1 MEEGTHI
8 ASVYRDTF
16 CRKEKKVKVEQ
27 NSPKRMRTLR
37 HVRKG

>member
-1 MEEGTHI
+1 MEEAHDI

-16 CRKEKKVKVEQ
+16 YRKEKKVKEEQ
-27 NSPKRMRTLR
+27 SFPKRMRTLR